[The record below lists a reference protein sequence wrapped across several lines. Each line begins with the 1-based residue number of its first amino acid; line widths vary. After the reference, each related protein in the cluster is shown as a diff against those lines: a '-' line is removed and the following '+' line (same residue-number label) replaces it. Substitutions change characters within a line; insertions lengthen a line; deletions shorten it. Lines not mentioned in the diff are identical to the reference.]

1 MERKGSSALAAT
13 VVEEH
18 EAEEV
23 TLPLSAEKVDKDL
36 VDRSV
41 KHIREVLA
49 KTVTRGLDEV
59 GKYLLKEFFNDDPD
73 VFFAAGPNRHASL
86 HRLIERSDSLELPV
100 SRTFLINAL
109 RMAVLA
115 RELPDSATFNQLPPS
130 HRVELLRVR
139 EPEKVERLA
148 TRAVA
153 RKLSVVKLRE
163 LVQKTEERTKS
174 TRGRKPTPT
183 ALKVI
188 EGCLRLLR
196 DESSGKLLIGRG
208 DIREMTDEQKERAA
222 AAFKVL
228 DKRVA
233 ELRRMFG

>member
-1 MERKGSSALAAT
+1 MERKGTLATAT
-13 VVEEH
+13 VVEEA
-18 EAEEV
+18 EAEQLV
-23 TLPLSAEKVDKDL
+23 VPASADKVDKDL

-49 KTVTRGLDEV
+49 KTVSRGLDEV
-59 GKYLLKEFFNDDPD
+59 GKYLLKEFFDDDPE
-73 VFFAAGPNRHASL
+73 VFFASGPNRHASL
-86 HRLIERSDSLELPV
+86 RRLIERSDSIELPV
-100 SRTFLINAL
+100 SRTFLLNAL
-109 RMAVLA
+109 RVAVVT
-115 RELPDSATFNQLPPS
+115 RGLPEAATFNRLPPS

-148 TRAVA
+148 TRAVE

-174 TRGRKPTPT
+174 TRGRKPTPNVLR
-183 ALKVI
+183 AI

-196 DESSGKLLIGRG
+196 DEGSGKLLFRRG
-208 DIREMTDEQKERAA
+208 DISGLTEEQQARAA
-222 AAFKVL
+222 AAFKTL

-233 ELRRMFG
+233 ELRKMLG